1 MRFSRIAFLAGLVA
15 MPAMAQ
21 LQPETLNVVE
31 LPEQMQPHWIWVND
45 VSFNRPLDG
54 RAYLVDADSGAFL
67 GMVSGGYVQGPLQIA
82 PDGKS
87 FSMVSTYYSRGT
99 RGTRTDVVTFYDIK
113 TLDQTGEV
121 EIPPKQMKVLP
132 LLAHSTRTDDD
143 RFQLVTN
150 FTPEQSITVVDVKA
164 RTLVGETETPGC
176 TLVYPVDARRFMML
190 CGNGSM
196 QTATLSE
203 AGALT
208 LGKASKPFFTEADPA
223 HEKPVR
229 LGPAEWLF
237 QTFDSQAVVVD
248 GSGPV
253 PRVKARWSM
262 IDKDTA
268 SWRTGGVQPIAYHAG
283 SRRLYVLM
291 HEGGPETRQDPG
303 TEIWVFDAP
312 TGKRLQRITMDGPAT
327 AIAVSEDNKP
337 LLYTAMFTVPN
348 LVVLDAD
355 TGKKLR
361 EIGQLGNAI
370 TVLQPAPVQ
379 APGR

>member
-99 RGTRTDVVTFYDIK
+99 RGKRTDVVTFYDTK

-150 FTPEQSITVVDVKA
+150 FTPEQSITVVDVKTRA
-164 RTLVGETETPGC
+164 LVGETETPGC

-208 LGKASKPFFTEADPA
+208 LGKASKPFFTEQDPA

-229 LGPAEWLF
+229 IGPAEWLF

-262 IDKDTA
+262 IDKGTA

-312 TGKRLQRITMDGPAT
+312 SGKRLQRITMDGPAT
-327 AIAVSEDNKP
+327 AIAVSEDDKP

-370 TVLQPAPVQ
+370 TVLQPAPVR

>member
-327 AIAVSEDNKP
+327 AIAVSEDDKP

-348 LVVLDAD
+348 LVVLDAAS
-355 TGKKLR
+355 GKKLR

>member
-312 TGKRLQRITMDGPAT
+312 SGKRLQRITMDGPAT

>member
-99 RGTRTDVVTFYDIK
+99 RGKRTDVVTFYDSK

-150 FTPEQSITVVDVKA
+150 FTPEQSITVVDVKTRA
-164 RTLVGETETPGC
+164 LVGETETPGC

-229 LGPAEWLF
+229 IGPAEWLF

-312 TGKRLQRITMDGPAT
+312 SGKRLQRITMDGPAT
-327 AIAVSEDNKP
+327 AIAVSEDDKP

-370 TVLQPAPVQ
+370 TILQPAPVR